1 VPTTIQA
8 KSELRLAFFELLFKD
23 YQGFLCIATTEPI
36 NPKTSFKQRFFK
48 WPEDFKTVENYILS
62 VEKKHNVYFCVNL
75 LSEQKRLKEYA
86 LSTDFLWADLDT
98 ANPDGAAFAKLPP
111 PIVVQSSPGRWQAY
125 WRLTTKL
132 EPFQAEIYSKRIAY
146 HFDADRTGWDLTQL
160 LRVPFTP
167 NMKYAPHPTVML
179 ERMLE
184 TTAPPLLFEAL
195 PKPIDSI
202 DTEGDV
208 PDLPEDSDLPQVEN
222 VIYKYTAALR
232 RSAFTAIYTQTPG
245 EGDDWS
251 RILWR
256 LIHICFEAGMD
267 SMEVYAVAR
276 SAPCNKYERDGRPI
290 EHLWKDINKAQESQ
304 ATISQIQRDFKAL
317 VMPTLV
323 DEPASETILDRYRD
337 WAKDAT
343 DAVPEFH
350 DLCATIGLSS
360 IVSNSVRLD
369 TSYGLMVPNLWG
381 LILGDST
388 LSRKTTAMRMI
399 MDIIAGLDSDMILA
413 TDGSA
418 EGLLSGLATRPNKT
432 SIFYKDEISGFFDSM
447 NKKDYLAGMSENL
460 TALYDVPAIFTRRL
474 RKETIIIESPA
485 FVLFGGGVRDRVYE
499 TINEE
504 YVLSGFLPRF
514 LVVSGETDMTRLRPT
529 GPATDVGIAKRARL
543 VSDFADIYE
552 NYATEVTIK
561 IGDQQT
567 RMPSRVVASLTSDA
581 WAKYGEL
588 ETLMWTT
595 ASESTVANLALPTF
609 ERLSRSMLK
618 LSIVLSACRQQPKD
632 EKIQVELDDVL
643 NAAWYIQNWGRFSI
657 DLVNNAGK
665 RISEKILEKILRAIN
680 QYPGIARSTIMQHYH
695 LNKRETD
702 EILGTLEERQLVRTE
717 KRGRA
722 TSYYIN

>member
-1 VPTTIQA
+1 MPLTVQA
-8 KSELRLAFFELLFKD
+8 KSELRLAFFESLFKD
-23 YQGFLCIATTEPI
+23 HQGFLCIATTEQI
-36 NPKTSFKQRFFK
+36 APKTTFKQRFFS
-48 WPEDFKTVENYILS
+48 WPEDFKTVENFILS
-62 VEKKHNVYFCVNL
+62 VERRHNVYFCVNL
-75 LSEQKRLKEYA
+75 LKQQKRTKDDA
-86 LSTDFLWADLDT
+86 LPTDFLWADLDNV
-98 ANPDGAAFAKLPP
+98 NPDSEKFSKLPP

-132 EPFQAEIYSKRIAY
+132 EPFQAEIYSKRLAY
-146 HFDADRTGWDLTQL
+146 YFGADKSGWDLTQL
-160 LRVPFTP
+160 LRVPFTR
-167 NMKYAPHPTVML
+167 NFKYETTPIIML
-179 ERMLE
+179 ERGLE
-184 TTAPPLLFEAL
+184 TLAPPLLFEAL
-195 PKPIDSI
+195 PKPAEENGIGEI
-202 DTEGDV
+202 
-208 PDLPEDSDLPQVEN
+208 PDLPDDADIPSAES

-232 RSAFTAIYTQTPG
+232 HSAFVAIYTQQPG

-251 RILWR
+251 RLLWR
-256 LIHICFEAGMD
+256 LIHICFEAGMETL
-267 SMEVYAVAR
+267 EVFSVVR
-276 SAPCNKYERDGRPI
+276 QAPCNKYERDGRPI
-290 EHLWKDINKAQESQ
+290 DHLWKDIVKAQEQQVS
-304 ATISQIQRDFKAL
+304 ISQLQRDFIAL
-317 VMPTLV
+317 TMPRLV
-323 DEPASETILDRYRD
+323 DEPASETVIDRYRD
-337 WAKDAT
+337 WAEDAT
-343 DAVPEFH
+343 DALPEFH
-350 DLCATIGLSS
+350 DLCAAIGLSS

-418 EGLLSGLATRPNKT
+418 EGLLSGLSTRPNKT

-447 NKKDYLAGMSENL
+447 NKKDYLAGMAETL

-514 LVVSGETDMTRLRPT
+514 LVVSGETDLGRLRPT
-529 GPATDVGIAKRARL
+529 GPATDVGIAKRASL
-543 VSDFADIYE
+543 VSSFADLYE
-552 NYATEVTIK
+552 NYATEVTTT
-561 IGDQQT
+561 IGGQSMRLSSLIT
-567 RMPSRVVASLTSDA
+567 ASLSDDA
-581 WAKYGEL
+581 WMKYGEL

-595 ASESTVANLALPTF
+595 ASESTVASLALPTF

-618 LSIVLSACRQQPKD
+618 LSIVLAATRQQPKD
-632 EKIQVELDDVL
+632 EKIVVELDDVI
-643 NAAWYIQNWGRFSI
+643 NSAWHIQNWGRFSI

-665 RISEKILEKILRAIN
+665 RISEKLLEKIQRAIN

-695 LNKRETD
+695 LNKREAD

-717 KRGRA
+717 KRGRG
-722 TSYYIN
+722 TNYFIN

>member
-1 VPTTIQA
+1 MPPTVQA
-8 KSELRLAFFELLFKD
+8 KSELRLAFFESLFKD
-23 YQGFLCIATTEPI
+23 NQGFLCIATTGQI
-36 NPKTSFKQRFFK
+36 APKTTFKQRFFR
-48 WPEDFKTVENYILS
+48 WPEDFKSVENFILS

-75 LSEQKRLKEYA
+75 LKQEKRTKDDA
-86 LSTDFLWADLDT
+86 LATDFLWADLDSV
-98 ANPDGAAFAKLPP
+98 NPDSEKFSKLPP

-132 EPFQAEIYSKRIAY
+132 EPFQAEIYSKRLAY
-146 HFDADRTGWDLTQL
+146 YFGADKSGWDLTQL
-160 LRVPFTP
+160 MRVPFTR
-167 NMKYAPHPTVML
+167 NFKYEATPTIML
-179 ERMLE
+179 ERGLE
-184 TTAPPLLFEAL
+184 TLAPPLLFEAL
-195 PKPIDSI
+195 PKPTEENGNGEIPEMPEEIPPAESI
-202 DTEGDV
+202 
-208 PDLPEDSDLPQVEN
+208 
-222 VIYKYTAALR
+222 IYKYTAALR
-232 RSAFTAIYTQTPG
+232 GSAFTAVYSQPPG
-245 EGDDWS
+245 DGDDWS
-251 RILWR
+251 KLLWR
-256 LIHICFEAGMD
+256 LIHICFEAGMQPV
-267 SMEVYAVAR
+267 EVFSVVR
-276 SAPCNKYERDGRPI
+276 QAPCNKYERDGRPI
-290 EHLWKDINKAQESQ
+290 EHLWKDIIKAQEQQVS
-304 ATISQIQRDFKAL
+304 ISQLQRDFIAL
-317 VMPTLV
+317 TMPTLV
-323 DEPASETILDRYRD
+323 DEPDSETIIDQYRD
-337 WAKDAT
+337 WAEDAT
-343 DAVPEFH
+343 DALPEFH
-350 DLCATIGLSS
+350 DLCCTIGLSS

-418 EGLLSGLATRPNKT
+418 EGLLSGLSTRPNKT

-514 LVVSGETDMTRLRPT
+514 LVVSGETDLKRLRPT
-529 GPATDVGIAKRARL
+529 GPATDVGIAKRASL
-543 VSDFADIYE
+543 VSAFADLYE
-552 NYATEVTIK
+552 NYASEITTS
-561 IGDQQT
+561 IGGQKM
-567 RMPSRVVASLTSDA
+567 RLPARIVASLTDDA
-581 WAKYGEL
+581 WMKYGEL

-595 ASESTVANLALPTF
+595 ASESTLASLALPTF

-618 LSIVLSACRQQPKD
+618 LAICLAATRQQPVD
-632 EKIQVELDDVL
+632 EKITVELGDVI
-643 NAAWYIQNWGRFSI
+643 NAAWHIQNWGRFSI

-665 RISEKILEKILRAIN
+665 RISEKVLEKIMRAIT

-717 KRGRA
+717 KRGRG
-722 TSYYIN
+722 TNYFIN